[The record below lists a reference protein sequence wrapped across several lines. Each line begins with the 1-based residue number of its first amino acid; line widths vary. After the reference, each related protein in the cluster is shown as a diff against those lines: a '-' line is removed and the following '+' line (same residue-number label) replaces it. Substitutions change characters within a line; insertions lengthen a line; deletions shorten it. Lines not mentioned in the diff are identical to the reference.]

1 MYKNSVQR
9 VLLSIDS
16 LNSNAAFL
24 IIIHDEKKVFSWI
37 GLNCDTSDID
47 NVNDLGVTVL
57 KRDFFQNDI
66 ITIDMIRE
74 GEEKKHL
81 LEIMLDLFW
90 SNSSS
95 YFSKLSIKSRKE
107 SITNNPV
114 SVGIIESST
123 LLINTYDFNETNF
136 THPDVNGK
144 ISRLSFVPIEIN
156 TIAYVNI
163 GDHWDLWIARGVKKE
178 DEIKVIEY
186 LKYKIIFNLQLN
198 DNNLIE
204 YKDILLSQ
212 YIDIIYQGE
221 EHVLF
226 RRALKI
232 FTNYEP
238 KNKTLSRSINYE
250 LTASSTTTTRKN
262 YKNRYNNYFKNN
274 DNNKI
279 EYDHEN
285 DNHKNDYGDEN
296 NNNNVTFSM
305 IGNDES
311 KINEKIDFKN
321 NKKNN
326 ISSSSNN
333 NNNNDNND
341 NSNTDDKVDFWKFK
355 PLTDNNNNDNI
366 LSTTTSTAL
375 NNRSDTIDILYLP
388 IIEYQASTKSV
399 GINEAYITSNMF
411 DIIESLPTSIITPL
425 DRKKIIDT
433 AMIDPSSL
441 IGYQV

>member
-9 VLLSIDS
+9 VLLSSDS

-24 IIIHDEKKVFSWI
+24 IIVHDEKKVFSWI
-37 GLNCDTSDID
+37 GSNCDTLDID

-66 ITIDMIRE
+66 VTIDMIRE
-74 GEEKKHL
+74 GEEKKNL

-95 YFSKLSIKSRKE
+95 YFSKVSIKSRKE

-123 LLINTYDFNETNF
+123 LLIDTYDFNETNF

-178 DEIKVIEY
+178 DEMKVIEY
-186 LKYKIIFNLQLN
+186 LKHKIILNLQLN

-238 KNKTLSRSINYE
+238 KNKTLSRSINNE
-250 LTASSTTTTRKN
+250 ITTARKN
-262 YKNRYNNYFKNN
+262 HKNRYNNYFNNN
-274 DNNKI
+274 DGNIKI
-279 EYDHEN
+279 DYDDN
-285 DNHKNDYGDEN
+285 DNSKIDYGDDN
-296 NNNNVTFSM
+296 DNDNNNVTFSM
-305 IGNDES
+305 IGNDECN
-311 KINEKIDFKN
+311 ITEKKDNKN
-321 NKKNN
+321 NLKNN
-326 ISSSSNN
+326 VSSNN
-333 NNNNDNND
+333 SINNNSNDII
-341 NSNTDDKVDFWKFK
+341 NSDDILTDDKVDFWRFK
-355 PLTDNNNNDNI
+355 PMTDDTNNNN
-366 LSTTTSTAL
+366 LSTTNSTAL
-375 NNRSDTIDILYLP
+375 NNRSDNVEIPYLP
-388 IIEYQASTKSV
+388 IIKYEATTNSV
-399 GINEAYITSNMF
+399 GVDEAYITSNMF
-411 DIIESLPTSIITPL
+411 DINESFTITPL

-433 AMIDPSSL
+433 AVIDPSSL

>member
-1 MYKNSVQR
+1 MSTARIYRMYKNSVQR
-9 VLLSIDS
+9 VLLSSDS

-24 IIIHDEKKVFSWI
+24 IIVHDEKKVFSWI
-37 GLNCDTSDID
+37 GSNCDTLDID

-66 ITIDMIRE
+66 VTIDMIRE

-95 YFSKLSIKSRKE
+95 YFSKVSIKSRKE
-107 SITNNPV
+107 PITNNPV

-123 LLINTYDFNETNF
+123 LLTDTYDFNETNF

-178 DEIKVIEY
+178 DEMKVTEY
-186 LKYKIIFNLQLN
+186 LKNKIILNLQLN

-238 KNKTLSRSINYE
+238 KNKTLSRSINNNE
-250 LTASSTTTTRKN
+250 RKN
-262 YKNRYNNYFKNN
+262 YKNRYNNYFNNNDGNSKIDYNDNNKNEYGDNN
-274 DNNKI
+274 DNNINIK
-279 EYDHEN
+279 
-285 DNHKNDYGDEN
+285 
-296 NNNNVTFSM
+296 FSM

-311 KINEKIDFKN
+311 KITEKKDDKN
-321 NKKNN
+321 NSKKNV
-326 ISSSSNN
+326 SSSINN
-333 NNNNDNND
+333 NSNNNDND
-341 NSNTDDKVDFWKFK
+341 NSLTDDKVDFWKFK
-355 PLTDNNNNDNI
+355 PMTDNDNNI
-366 LSTTTSTAL
+366 LSTTNSTD
-375 NNRSDTIDILYLP
+375 NVEIPYLP
-388 IIEYQASTKSV
+388 IIKYEATTNSV
-399 GINEAYITSNMF
+399 GIDESYITSNMF
-411 DIIESLPTSIITPL
+411 DINEILTITPL

-433 AMIDPSSL
+433 AVIDPSSL

>member
-1 MYKNSVQR
+1 MSTARIYRMYKNSVQR

-24 IIIHDEKKVFSWI
+24 IIVHDEKKVFSWI

-66 ITIDMIRE
+66 LTIDMIRE

-81 LEIMLDLFW
+81 LEVMLDLFW

-114 SVGIIESST
+114 SIGIIESST
-123 LLINTYDFNETNF
+123 LLIDTYDFNETNF

-238 KNKTLSRSINYE
+238 KNKTLSRSIKNDI
-250 LTASSTTTTRKN
+250 TTTTRKN
-262 YKNRYNNYFKNN
+262 YKNRYNNYFNNNENIKIDFDLDN
-274 DNNKI
+274 DNN
-279 EYDHEN
+279 
-285 DNHKNDYGDEN
+285 KNDYGDN
-296 NNNNVTFSM
+296 NNYNVKLFSM

-311 KINEKIDFKN
+311 KITEKTD
-321 NKKNN
+321 NKIEKYNVN
-326 ISSSSNN
+326 S
-333 NNNNDNND
+333 NNNNDNNNNDDND
-341 NSNTDDKVDFWKFK
+341 NSFIDDTVDFWNFK
-355 PLTDNNNNDNI
+355 PSTDNNNNN
-366 LSTTTSTAL
+366 STTL
-375 NNRSDTIDILYLP
+375 NNRSDVADIPYLP
-388 IIEYQASTKSV
+388 IIEYEASTKSV

-411 DIIESLPTSIITPL
+411 DIIESLSTTITPL

-433 AMIDPSSL
+433 TMTDPSSL

>member
-9 VLLSIDS
+9 VLLSSDS

-24 IIIHDEKKVFSWI
+24 IIVHDEKKVFSWI
-37 GLNCDTSDID
+37 GSNCDTLDID

-66 ITIDMIRE
+66 LTIDMIRE
-74 GEEKKHL
+74 GEEKKNL

-95 YFSKLSIKSRKE
+95 YFSKVSIKNRKE

-123 LLINTYDFNETNF
+123 LLIDTYDFNETNF

-178 DEIKVIEY
+178 DEMKVIEY
-186 LKYKIIFNLQLN
+186 LKYKIILNLQLN

-238 KNKTLSRSINYE
+238 KNKTLSRSINNE
-250 LTASSTTTTRKN
+250 ITTTRKN
-262 YKNRYNNYFKNN
+262 YKNRYNNYYNNN
-274 DNNKI
+274 DGNSKI
-279 EYDHEN
+279 DYDDDN
-285 DNHKNDYGDEN
+285 DNSKNDYGDN
-296 NNNNVTFSM
+296 NNNDNNVTFSM

-311 KINEKIDFKN
+311 KITEKKDNKN
-321 NKKNN
+321 NAKN
-326 ISSSSNN
+326 IVSSNN
-333 NNNNDNND
+333 NSINNNSNN
-341 NSNTDDKVDFWKFK
+341 NSSDDILTDDKVDFWKFK
-355 PLTDNNNNDNI
+355 AMTDNTNNDI
-366 LSTTTSTAL
+366 LSTTNSTAF
-375 NNRSDTIDILYLP
+375 NNRSDNVESSYLP
-388 IIEYQASTKSV
+388 IIKYEATTNSV
-399 GINEAYITSNMF
+399 GIDEAYITSNMF
-411 DIIESLPTSIITPL
+411 DINESLTITPL

>member
-1 MYKNSVQR
+1 MSTARIYRMYKNSVQR
-9 VLLSIDS
+9 VLLSSDS

-24 IIIHDEKKVFSWI
+24 IIVHDEKKVFSWI
-37 GLNCDTSDID
+37 GSNCDTLDID

-66 ITIDMIRE
+66 VTIDMIRE
-74 GEEKKHL
+74 GEEKKNL
-81 LEIMLDLFW
+81 LEIMLDLFG

-95 YFSKLSIKSRKE
+95 YFSKVSIKSRKE

-123 LLINTYDFNETNF
+123 LLIDTYDFNETNF

-144 ISRLSFVPIEIN
+144 ISRLSFVPIEID

-178 DEIKVIEY
+178 VEMKVIEY
-186 LKYKIIFNLQLN
+186 LKHKIILNLQLN

-204 YKDILLSQ
+204 YKDLLLSQ

-238 KNKTLSRSINYE
+238 KNKTLSRSINNE
-250 LTASSTTTTRKN
+250 ITTARNN
-262 YKNRYNNYFKNN
+262 YKNRYNNYFNNN
-274 DNNKI
+274 DGNSKI
-279 EYDHEN
+279 DYDDNEN
-285 DNHKNDYGDEN
+285 SKNDDD
-296 NNNNVTFSM
+296 NNVTFSM

-311 KINEKIDFKN
+311 KITEKKDNKN
-321 NKKNN
+321 NLKNN
-326 ISSSSNN
+326 VSSNN
-333 NNNNDNND
+333 SINNNSVNNNI
-341 NSNTDDKVDFWKFK
+341 NSDDILLTDDKVDFWKFK
-355 PLTDNNNNDNI
+355 PMTDDTNNNN
-366 LSTTTSTAL
+366 LSTTNSTAL
-375 NNRSDTIDILYLP
+375 NKRSDNVEIPYLP
-388 IIEYQASTKSV
+388 IIKYEATTNSV
-399 GINEAYITSNMF
+399 GIDEAYITSNMF
-411 DIIESLPTSIITPL
+411 DINESFTITPL

-433 AMIDPSSL
+433 AVIDPSSL